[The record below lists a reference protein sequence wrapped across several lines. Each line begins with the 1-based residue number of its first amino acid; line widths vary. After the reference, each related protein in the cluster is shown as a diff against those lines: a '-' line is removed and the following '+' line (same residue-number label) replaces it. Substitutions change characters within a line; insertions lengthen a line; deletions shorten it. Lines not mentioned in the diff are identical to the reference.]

1 MSIESLKEE
10 YDLIIIGGGPAGLTA
25 AAYAI
30 RKRIETL
37 LISENLGGKT
47 NYQFSL
53 PEVDTHIIIDGQ
65 ELVSKFKNQIEYLD
79 FVRHIDKII
88 KFERKKSKFVASTT
102 DHTFRAKTAI
112 IATGVT
118 PKRLNVPGEMEFLGH
133 GVSYSTV
140 SHAPVFVDSDVAV
153 IGDGI
158 RGLRAAAEL
167 IQTARRVFIIGI
179 SSRLANSNLGKRIKN
194 SGKAEF
200 LNEYRLKAILGEESP
215 DRVLLTKKNGGETEI
230 PVKGIFIEMGYTPN
244 SQIFA
249 KMVKRTKDGRI
260 MIDENNQ
267 TNVPG
272 LFAAGDVTDVQAQQV
287 IIAMGEGANAALN
300 AYDYLLGLKRS

>member
-1 MSIESLKEE
+1 MSIENPKEV

-30 RKRIETL
+30 RKRIETI
-37 LISENLGGKT
+37 LISEDLGGKT
-47 NYQFSL
+47 NYQFHL
-53 PEVDTHIIIDGQ
+53 PDIDTHIIIDGQ

-79 FVRHIDKII
+79 FARHIGKVI
-88 KFERKKSKFVASTT
+88 KFERKKSRFVATTT
-102 DHTFRAKTAI
+102 DHTFKARAAI
-112 IATGVT
+112 IATGVM
-118 PKRLNVPGEMEFLGH
+118 PKQLNVPGETEFLGH

-140 SHAPVFVDSDVAV
+140 SHSPVFVDMDVAV
-153 IGDGI
+153 VGDGV
-158 RGLRAAAEL
+158 RALRAAAEL
-167 IQTARRVFIIGI
+167 IQIARKVFIVGI
-179 SSRLANSNLGKRIKN
+179 SSRLANSTLAKKVKS
-194 SGKAEF
+194 SGKSEF

-215 DRVLLTKKNGGETEI
+215 DRIVLTRKGGREAEI
-230 PVKGIFIEMGYTPN
+230 PVKGIFVEMGYTPN
-244 SQIFA
+244 SQMFS
-249 KMVKRTKDGRI
+249 KMVKRTRDGRI
-260 MIDENNQ
+260 VINENNQ

>member
-1 MSIESLKEE
+1 MSVDNPKEE

-30 RKRIETL
+30 RKRIETM
-37 LISENLGGKT
+37 LISEDLGGKT
-47 NYQFSL
+47 NYQFQL
-53 PEVDTHIIIDGQ
+53 PDIDTHTIIDGQ

-79 FVRHIDKII
+79 FARHIGKVI
-88 KFERKKSKFVASTT
+88 KFERKKSKFVATTT
-102 DHTFRAKTAI
+102 DHTFKARAAI
-112 IATGVT
+112 IATGVM

-140 SHAPVFVDSDVAV
+140 SHASVFVDLDVAV
-153 IGDGI
+153 VGDGL

-167 IQTARRVFIIGI
+167 IQTARKVFIIGI
-179 SSRLANSNLGKRIKN
+179 PSRLANSTLGKKVKS

-200 LNEYRLKAILGEESP
+200 LSEYHLKTILGEESP
-215 DRVLLTKKNGGETEI
+215 DRIVLSKRGGGETEI

-244 SQIFA
+244 TQMFS
-249 KMVKRTKDGRI
+249 KLVRRTRDGRI

-287 IIAMGEGANAALN
+287 VIAMGEGANAALN

>member
-25 AAYAI
+25 GAYAI

-37 LISENLGGKT
+37 LVSEDLGGKT
-47 NYQFSL
+47 NYQFHL
-53 PEVDTHIIIDGQ
+53 PDLDTHIIIDGQ
-65 ELVSKFKNQIEYLD
+65 ELVGKFKNQIEYLD
-79 FVRHIDKII
+79 FARHIGKVI
-88 KFERKKSKFVASTT
+88 KFERKKSKFVATTT
-102 DHTFRAKTAI
+102 DHTFKARAAI
-112 IATGVT
+112 IATGVM
-118 PKRLNVPGEMEFLGH
+118 PKQLNVPGETEFLGR

-140 SHAPVFVDSDVAV
+140 SHAPVFVDVDVAV
-153 IGDGI
+153 VGDGI
-158 RGLRAAAEL
+158 RALRAAAEL
-167 IQTARRVFIIGI
+167 VQTARRVFIIGTPT
-179 SSRLANSNLGKRIKN
+179 RLANSTLGKKINK

-200 LNEYRLKAILGEESP
+200 LNEYRLKAILGEETP
-215 DRVLLTKKNGGETEI
+215 DRVLLSKKGAGETEI

-249 KMVKRTKDGRI
+249 NLVKRTRDGRI

-267 TNVPG
+267 TNISG

>member
-1 MSIESLKEE
+1 MSIENLKEE

-30 RKRIETL
+30 RKRTETL
-37 LISENLGGKT
+37 LISEDLGGKT

-53 PEVDTHIIIDGQ
+53 PDIDTHTVIDGQ

-79 FVRHIDKII
+79 FARHIGKII
-88 KFERKKSKFVASTT
+88 KFERKKSKFIATT
-102 DHTFRAKTAI
+102 IDHTFKARATI
-112 IATGVT
+112 IATGVM
-118 PKRLNVPGEMEFLGH
+118 PKRLDVPGETEFLGH

-140 SHAPVFVDSDVAV
+140 SHASVFVDMDVAV
-153 IGDGI
+153 VGDGI
-158 RGLRAAAEL
+158 RALRAAAEL
-167 IQTARRVFIIGI
+167 IQTARRVFIIG
-179 SSRLANSNLGKRIKN
+179 SPSRLTNSTLGKKIKR

-200 LNEYRLKAILGEESP
+200 LNEYQLKAILGEESP
-215 DRVLLTKKNGGETEI
+215 DRILLSKKGVGETEI

-244 SQIFA
+244 SQVFA
-249 KMVKRTKDGRI
+249 KLVKRTKDGRI
-260 MIDENNQ
+260 VIDENNQ

-287 IIAMGEGANAALN
+287 VIAMGEGANAALN

>member
-1 MSIESLKEE
+1 MSVENLKEE
-10 YDLIIIGGGPAGLTA
+10 YDLIILGGGPAGLTA

-30 RKRIETL
+30 RKRIETM
-37 LISENLGGKT
+37 LISEDLGGKT
-47 NYQFSL
+47 NYQFYL
-53 PEVDTHIIIDGQ
+53 PDMDTHLIIDGQ

-79 FVRHIDKII
+79 FARHIGKVI
-88 KFERKKSKFVASTT
+88 KFERKKSKFVATTT
-102 DHTFRAKTAI
+102 DHTFKARAAI

-118 PKRLNVPGEMEFLGH
+118 PKRLDVPGEMEFLGH

-140 SHAPVFVDSDVAV
+140 SHAPVFVDVDVAV
-153 IGDGI
+153 VGDGI
-158 RGLRAAAEL
+158 RALRAATEL
-167 IQTARRVFIIGI
+167 IQNARRVFIIGTP
-179 SSRLANSNLGKRIKN
+179 SRLANSTLGKKIKN

-200 LNEYRLKAILGEESP
+200 LNEYHLKAIFGEESP
-215 DRVLLTKKNGGETEI
+215 DRVLLSKKGGGETEI
-230 PVKGIFIEMGYTPN
+230 PVKGIFIEMGYDPN
-244 SQIFA
+244 SQTFA
-249 KMVKRTKDGRI
+249 KIVRRTKDGRI

-267 TNVPG
+267 TNIPG

>member
-1 MSIESLKEE
+1 MSIENLKEE

-30 RKRIETL
+30 RKRVETL
-37 LISENLGGKT
+37 LISEDLGGKT
-47 NYQFSL
+47 NYQFHL
-53 PEVDTHIIIDGQ
+53 PDVDTHIIIDGQ

-79 FVRHIDKII
+79 FARHISKVI
-88 KFERKKSKFVASTT
+88 KFERKRSRFIATTT
-102 DHTFRAKTAI
+102 DHIFKARTAI

-118 PKRLNVPGEMEFLGH
+118 PKRLNVPGEVEFLGN

-140 SHAPVFVDSDVAV
+140 SHAPVFIDMDVAV
-153 IGDGI
+153 VGDGV
-158 RGLRAAAEL
+158 RALRAAAEL
-167 IQTARRVFIIGI
+167 IQTARRVFIIGN
-179 SSRLANSNLGKRIKN
+179 SSRLANSTLGKKIKN

-200 LNEYRLKAILGEESP
+200 LNEHNLKAILGEESP
-215 DRVLLTKKNGGETEI
+215 DRVLLSKKDGGEMEI

-244 SQIFA
+244 SQMFA
-249 KMVKRTKDGRI
+249 KMVRRTRDGRI

-267 TNVPG
+267 TNIPG
-272 LFAAGDVTDVQAQQV
+272 LFAAGDVTDVQTQQV
-287 IIAMGEGANAALN
+287 IIAMGEGANAALT

>member
-1 MSIESLKEE
+1 MSIENLKEE

-30 RKRIETL
+30 RKRIEII
-37 LISENLGGKT
+37 LISEDLGGKT
-47 NYQFSL
+47 NYQFHL
-53 PEVDTHIIIDGQ
+53 PDIDTHIIIDGQ

-79 FVRHIDKII
+79 FARHIGKII
-88 KFERKKSKFVASTT
+88 KFERKKSKFVATT
-102 DHTFRAKTAI
+102 IDHTFRARAAI
-112 IATGVT
+112 IATGIM
-118 PKRLNVPGEMEFLGH
+118 PKRLNVPGEMEFLGR

-140 SHAPVFVDSDVAV
+140 SHAPIYVDLDVAV
-153 IGDGI
+153 VGDGL
-158 RGLRAAAEL
+158 RALRAAAEL
-167 IQTARRVFIIGI
+167 IQTARRVFIIGTPT
-179 SSRLANSNLGKRIKN
+179 RLANSTLGKKIKK

-200 LNEYRLKAILGEESP
+200 LNEYHLKAILGEESP
-215 DRVLLTKKNGGETEI
+215 DRVLLSKKGGGETEI

-244 SQIFA
+244 SQMFV

-267 TNVPG
+267 TNIPG